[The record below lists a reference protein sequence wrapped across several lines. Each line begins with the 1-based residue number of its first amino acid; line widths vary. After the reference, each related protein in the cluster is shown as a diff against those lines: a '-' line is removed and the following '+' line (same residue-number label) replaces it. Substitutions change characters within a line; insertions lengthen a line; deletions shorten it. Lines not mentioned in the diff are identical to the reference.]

1 MAERLVKFIWL
12 ESKSQLPVRLELD
25 AVYYIAKEA
34 LIIIDHGNGA
44 VEFGGSQSV
53 NTLDGDETDKSPTVH
68 AVKQALA
75 EIDQGLYR
83 GTFNTAADLAA
94 AYPTDKAGAYA
105 IVLATGTTWVWSGT
119 EWTDTGKK
127 PEQTVI
133 IDNLTTPDADKALSA
148 NQGVVLKQLI
158 DTKSSVEIIDNLT
171 TPDADKALSA
181 KQGVEIKRIL
191 DNKAS
196 CVIINLVIPASDWV
210 RDDTDVTGWPYYLD
224 IANSIFDK
232 DMSPHLSI
240 KPESLRTAINAG
252 FCPAMSIFD
261 GELRVYSA
269 NIPAEDLRASLMLI
283 TAESVDIDGSDTAS
297 PEDIDGIVDNMYP
310 DD

>member
-25 AVYYIAKEA
+25 AIYYIANEA

-44 VEFGGSQSV
+44 VEFGGSQAV

-75 EIDQGLYR
+75 AIDQGLYR

-105 IVLATGTTWVWSGT
+105 IVLATGTTWVWSGA
-119 EWTDTGKK
+119 EWTDTGKE
-127 PEQTVI
+127 PEQTV
-133 IDNLTTPDADKALSA
+133 
-148 NQGVVLKQLI
+148 
-158 DTKSSVEIIDNLT
+158 IIDNLT

-196 CVIINLVIPASDWV
+196 CVIINLIIPASDWV

-240 KPESLRTAINAG
+240 KPESLRTAIDAG
-252 FCPAMSIFD
+252 FCPALSIFD

-297 PEDIDGIVDNMYP
+297 QEDVDGIIDNMYP